1 MRRKATLVGAV
12 LTAAGS
18 LFVAAPAQAS
28 IPVCAG
34 TQATV
39 VLCVDPTG
47 GTLYSDCIYAG
58 SPPCTTVTVPG
69 PTIQCGGDIG
79 ARLCVGDDQG

>member
-1 MRRKATLVGAV
+1 MRAR
-12 LTAAGS
+12 TAAKLGAGALALGS

-28 IPVCAG
+28 IPICAG

-58 SPPCTTVTVPG
+58 PPPCIWVTVPG

-79 ARLCVGDDQG
+79 QYLC

>member
-1 MRRKATLVGAV
+1 MRAR
-12 LTAAGS
+12 TAAKLGAGALVLGS

-28 IPVCAG
+28 IPICAG

-58 SPPCTTVTVPG
+58 PPPCIWVTVPG

-79 ARLCVGDDQG
+79 QYLC